1 MDDDTPTKKTKRLNP
16 LGPLPATYEEASE
29 EDKLIIHLKE
39 TEGKSWPEIK
49 KALESVTGATLGSST
64 VPVRY
69 GRMKANFVVFE
80 KDDVSSGVVV

>member
-1 MDDDTPTKKTKRLNP
+1 MDDDTPTKKTKRLNS

-39 TEGKSWPEIK
+39 TEGNSWPEIK
-49 KALESVTGATLGSST
+49 KALETVTGMTLGIST

-69 GRMKANFVVFE
+69 GRMEANFVVF
-80 KDDVSSGVVV
+80 